1 MGVPKLIKGNGQE
14 VPEKKNTK
22 QNGNKSKEVTK
33 EANGFMSEGPG
44 EGTSFF
50 TLH

>member
-1 MGVPKLIKGNGQE
+1 MGVPKLIRGNGQE
-14 VPEKKNTK
+14 VPEKKTK
-22 QNGNKSKEVTK
+22 QNRNKSKEVTK

-44 EGTSFF
+44 EATSFF